1 MSSSFVFDA
10 VLFFGYMAVLW
21 FREDVFAVL
30 IFVCLFV
37 CLIVLFCFP
46 KDESVRTLAHWLGVS
61 HVHCLMLFLLLL
73 LWCFASPACKISGPK
88 DARTRVQTVHF
99 PLL

>member
-30 IFVCLFV
+30 VFVCLFV
-37 CLIVLFCFP
+37 CLIVLCLRCR
-46 KDESVRTLAHWLGVS
+46 SVVL
-61 HVHCLMLFLLLL
+61 C
-73 LWCFASPACKISGPK
+73 
-88 DARTRVQTVHF
+88 
-99 PLL
+99 

>member
-30 IFVCLFV
+30 MFVCLFV
-37 CLIVLFCFP
+37 
-46 KDESVRTLAHWLGVS
+46 
-61 HVHCLMLFLLLL
+61 
-73 LWCFASPACKISGPK
+73 
-88 DARTRVQTVHF
+88 
-99 PLL
+99 